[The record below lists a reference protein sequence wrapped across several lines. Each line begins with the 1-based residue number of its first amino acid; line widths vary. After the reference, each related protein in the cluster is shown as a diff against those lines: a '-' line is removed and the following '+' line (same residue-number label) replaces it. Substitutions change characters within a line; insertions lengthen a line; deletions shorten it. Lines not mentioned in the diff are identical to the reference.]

1 MTAPGPPGLGRGVI
15 VNVGDPVPAAWAGA
29 PVVTIDRALL
39 DEIDAAPAQRS
50 DEVDALHGHW
60 ASRTPVIVALGVDP
74 AEFRAPRSLW
84 SDRFRD
90 DPSALAP
97 DLDPTHDR
105 LHFLVWANTYDA
117 RGGVEPIWWWGRK
130 ALKAGAD
137 ALDPAAAR
145 AGDVALPDGTPA
157 WVDGGPRGDDAGGL
171 AAGAVVVPAESV
183 EAGHVRPAPP
193 PVTPAADLAPDQRA
207 AVAHGSG
214 PARVIAPA
222 GSGKTR
228 VLTERLRHLVV
239 DRAYEPGSV
248 VAVAY
253 NRKARDEMAARTAG
267 VGGRILTLNALGYG
281 IVAEGLGRRPEVVD
295 EREVRRL
302 LEPLVPTGA
311 RRLNTDPLAPYVE
324 ALTTVRLGLRAP
336 LAVEDERG
344 DVPGLAEA
352 FPRFRAA
359 LERRGVVDFDEQVL
373 LAVELLLRDGP
384 FRRAQQARHRHL
396 LVDEFQDLTPAHV
409 LLVRL
414 LAAPAFDVFG
424 VGDDDQVI
432 YGHAGA
438 SPRFLTEFASYFPQ
452 ADEHALEVNYRCPT
466 PVVDAARHL
475 LTRNRVRVPKT
486 IRAAGEGADEAGGAD
501 AFVVRRHLPQAGAT
515 ELVDV
520 VRGWLAEPGVDPP
533 DVAVLVRVGSLLLAP
548 HVALAEAGIPVS
560 SILRADILGRTGLR
574 AALAYVRIAAAP
586 DAIDPDDLAEVH
598 RRPSRGLP
606 RWIDKWLARCRS
618 IDDVVQAS
626 QRIDDA
632 KVSDKLADLAVDL
645 AAVAAVARDGTTRA
659 VLEHVRDE
667 VGLAQAVDRLDATG
681 GGEGQSHRDD
691 LDALLQVADLH
702 PDPAGFTPWL
712 RAALARPPDE
722 DGVTLSTVHRVK
734 GREWP
739 RVAVFGAS
747 DGVMPHRL
755 AQGAAALEEER
766 RVFHVAITRG
776 MRRVAVLA
784 DASRPSPFLA
794 ELDRDATPEELAAAE
809 RTARAD
815 AAPVASA
822 TGRARAAAAG
832 AKAPPPTAS
841 GPEAAR
847 VEQVLRAWRKERS
860 AADGVPAYV
869 VLNDRHLVGIAER
882 RPATTR
888 ELSACPGIGPAKLA
902 AYGDDLLAL
911 VAAATATGEPADGN
925 GYSE

>member
-1 MTAPGPPGLGRGVI
+1 MSAPGPPGLGRGVI
-15 VNVGDPVPAAWAGA
+15 VNVGDPVPAPWAAA
-29 PVVTIDRALL
+29 PVVTVDRAVL
-39 DEIDAAPAQRS
+39 DALDAAPDQRS
-50 DEVDALHGHW
+50 DVVDALHEHW
-60 ASRTPVIVALGVDP
+60 ARRRPVVVTLGVDP
-74 AEFRAPRSLW
+74 AEFRAPRSVW
-84 SDRFRD
+84 SDLSRD
-90 DPSALAP
+90 DPSVLSPAL
-97 DLDPTHDR
+97 DLPHDR

-117 RGGVEPIWWWGRK
+117 RGGGEPIWWWGRK
-130 ALKAGAD
+130 AFKAGAA
-137 ALDPAAAR
+137 ALDGDAD
-145 AGDVALPDGTPA
+145 GDVLLPDGTPA
-157 WVDGGPRGDDAGGL
+157 WVDGGPRGDDVVALAGG
-171 AAGAVVVPAESV
+171 AAVVPSEAV
-183 EAGHVRPAPP
+183 EAGHVRPVPSLAGSAAEL
-193 PVTPAADLAPDQRA
+193 AADQLA

-239 DRAYEPGSV
+239 DRGYEPATV

-253 NRKARDEMAARTAG
+253 NRKARDEMAGRTAG

-281 IVAEGLGRRPEVVD
+281 IVAEGLGRRPEVVE

-336 LAVEDERG
+336 IAVEDERG

-352 FPRFRAA
+352 FPRFRAE

-373 LAVELLLRDGP
+373 LAVELLLRDGA

-424 VGDDDQVI
+424 VGDDDQTI

-438 SPRFLTEFASYFPQ
+438 SPRFLTEFRTYFPG
-452 ADEHALEVNYRCPT
+452 ADEHALEVNYRCPP

-486 IRAAGEGADEAGGAD
+486 IRAARAGESGPAD

-520 VRGWLAEPGVDPP
+520 VRGWLTEPAVTPA
-533 DVAVLVRVGSLLLAP
+533 DVAVLARVGSLLLAP
-548 HVALAEAGIPVS
+548 HVALTEAGIPVS

-574 AALAYVRIAAAP
+574 AALAYVRVAAAP
-586 DAIDPDDLAEVH
+586 DAINPDDLAEVH

-618 IDDVVQAS
+618 IDDIVQAS

-645 AAVAAVARDGTTRA
+645 AAVAAVARDGTSRT

-667 VGLAQAVDRLDATG
+667 IGLAQAIDRLDATG

-712 RAALARPPDE
+712 TAALARPPDE
-722 DGVTLSTVHRVK
+722 AGVTLSTVHRVK

-739 RVAVFGAS
+739 RVAVYGAS

-755 AQGAAALEEER
+755 ADGPAAVEEER

-776 MRRVAVLA
+776 IGRVAVLA

-794 ELDRDATPEELAAAE
+794 ELDRDATPDELAAADTAARE
-809 RTARAD
+809 R
-815 AAPVASA
+815 AAPVTSA
-822 TGRARAAAAG
+822 TGRARAGAG
-832 AKAPPPTAS
+832 GAGGKAPPPTAS
-841 GPEAAR
+841 GPEGAR
-847 VEQVLRAWRKERS
+847 VEQALRAWRKERS

-869 VLNDRHLVGIAER
+869 VLNDRHLVGIADR

-902 AYGDDLLAL
+902 AYGDELLAL
-911 VAAATATGEPADGN
+911 VAAATTDG
-925 GYSE
+925 